1 MSEIFKGSTLGSSY
15 EKGGKDSGIKV
26 NKTFMVDIEKIFIES
41 GFNVRELDSAHI
53 EQLRIG
59 FESGQPI
66 PAIVGKVT
74 PLGFKVIDGHHRFEA
89 AKLAGVTRLECKDF
103 NGTDADVVAMMIK
116 SSQGKNL
123 TAVERAKAYQRLS
136 GFGLD
141 SQEIADKVGRSRADV
156 ESHILLLSGGELVIS
171 AVSNGEV
178 GFSVAVNEIRKSGAS
193 AGGKIK
199 AAVTEAKAAGKKKAS
214 ASDFGFSKK
223 HFAEVMNILSD
234 MRYECKIDGR
244 LGDLVDLYTSGRH
257 EPNKA

>member
-26 NKTFMVDIEKIFIES
+26 NKTFMVDVDKIFIEA
-41 GFNVRELDSAHI
+41 GFNVRDLDYEHI
-53 EQLRIG
+53 EQLRLG

-66 PAIVGKVT
+66 PAIVGRVT
-74 PLGFKVIDGHHRFEA
+74 PHGFKIIDGHHRYEA

-103 NGTDADVVAMMIK
+103 NGTDADIVAMMIK

-156 ESHILLLSGGELVIS
+156 ESHILLLSGGESVIS
-171 AVSNGEV
+171 AVKNGEV
-178 GFSVAVNEIRKSGAS
+178 GFSVAVNEIRKSGAA
-193 AGGKIK
+193 AGDKIQ
-199 AAVTEAKAAGKKKAS
+199 AAVTGAKAAGKKKAA
-214 ASDFGFSKK
+214 ASDLGFSKK
-223 HFAEVMNILSD
+223 HFVEVMNLLSD
-234 MRYECKIDGR
+234 MRFDCKLDGR
-244 LGDLVDLYTSGRH
+244 LAELVGLYADSR
-257 EPNKA
+257 K